1 MIIWAAGMV
10 QVTMSPADAGVDSM
24 LPSPVAANME
34 TLRRIVLE
42 LMAEHRRVV
51 AVAEDLAGAV
61 EQDLRPEQTSAVA
74 FVTHALRKAEV
85 ALAEAVGE
93 IEILRTSPGCAGA

>member
-10 QVTMSPADAGVDSM
+10 QVTMSPADIGVDAV

-34 TLRRIVLE
+34 ALRQVVLE
-42 LMAEHRRVV
+42 LMLEHRRVV

-61 EQDLRPEQTSAVA
+61 ERELRPEQTSAVA

-93 IEILRTSPGCAGA
+93 IEILRASPGCAAA